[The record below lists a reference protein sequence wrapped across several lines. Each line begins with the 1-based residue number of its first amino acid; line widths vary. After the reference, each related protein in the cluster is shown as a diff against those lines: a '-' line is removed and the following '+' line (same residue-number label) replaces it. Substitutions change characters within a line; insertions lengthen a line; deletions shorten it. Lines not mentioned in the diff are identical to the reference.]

1 MRRKQGHPPRLSWAQ
16 ATAAYLLATDYTR
29 STRETYR
36 GHLNRAGR
44 QLGKGPLEQLK
55 AEDLAAYRAAVMGS
69 RRGTKSQALTVA
81 RVFLVW
87 AAEHGLVGLAPATIR
102 ELLRPP
108 GAAAGVEPMG
118 RTTRWRR
125 ERERRAPA
133 LTTGNAGWRAS

>member
-1 MRRKQGHPPRLSWAQ
+1 MSRERRGHPPRVSWAM
-16 ATAAYLLATDYTR
+16 ATAAYLLAIDYTR

-36 GHLNRAGR
+36 GHLNRAGQ

-87 AAEHGLVGLAPATIR
+87 AAEHALVGLAPATIR
-102 ELLRPP
+102 ALLRPP
-108 GAAAGVEPMG
+108 GAAGGVEPMG
-118 RTTRWRR
+118 RTTRWRKG
-125 ERERRAPA
+125 ERQR
-133 LTTGNAGWRAS
+133 G